1 MKLLLVEDDPTLQDV
16 MQRLLLQW
24 GYGLEVAGTGGEAM
38 GWLEQERFDMV
49 LLDLG
54 LPDTDGLRLCRQLR
68 RLPCHQPLV
77 LMLTARDGRTD
88 KLLGFE

>member
-1 MKLLLVEDDPTLQDV
+1 MKLLLVEDDPTLQDA

-38 GWLEQERFDMV
+38 GWLEQERFDLV

-54 LPDTDGLRLCRQLR
+54 LARHR
-68 RLPCHQPLV
+68 RPEALPAAAPAAVPSAAGADAHRP
-77 LMLTARDGRTD
+77 
-88 KLLGFE
+88 

>member
-38 GWLEQERFDMV
+38 GWLEQ
-49 LLDLG
+49 
-54 LPDTDGLRLCRQLR
+54 
-68 RLPCHQPLV
+68 
-77 LMLTARDGRTD
+77 
-88 KLLGFE
+88 